1 MTDRVVIEIQIT
13 ARERKCSNEMG
24 ETRLIVLFS
33 FLPFC
38 HHVCEK
44 NEENSCSTNPII
56 INPGRRKV
64 NCECREV
71 PLSLGAVQHI

>member
-1 MTDRVVIEIQIT
+1 MFNISTSQSFSADGNQRGAIEY
-13 ARERKCSNEMG
+13 
-24 ETRLIVLFS
+24 
-33 FLPFC
+33 
-38 HHVCEK
+38 
-44 NEENSCSTNPII
+44 